1 MNDLKKMSN
10 DIIYLNANLEKL
22 NQDKGKANDDI
33 DKYKSHIMFLTE
45 TNQRLLNELEDAYDR
60 YQKMEN
66 ILIEGERI
74 PEYLNKNKYEIDMAL
89 NNLDSSLSR
98 NNLQC

>member
-45 TNQRLLNELEDAYDR
+45 TNQQLLNELEDAYDR
-60 YQKMEN
+60 YQKILD
-66 ILIEGERI
+66 ILIESSSS
-74 PEYLNKNKYEIDMAL
+74 KNIKNFSYICKL
-89 NNLDSSLSR
+89 
-98 NNLQC
+98 

>member
-10 DIIYLNANLEKL
+10 DIIYLNSNFEKL
-22 NQDKGKANDDI
+22 NQEHGKANEDI
-33 DKYKSHIMFLTE
+33 KKYKEHIMFLTE

-74 PEYLNKNKYEIDMAL
+74 PEFLNKNKYEINMAL

>member
-1 MNDLKKMSN
+1 
-10 DIIYLNANLEKL
+10 
-22 NQDKGKANDDI
+22 
-33 DKYKSHIMFLTE
+33 
-45 TNQRLLNELEDAYDR
+45 
-60 YQKMEN
+60 MEN

-74 PEYLNKNKYEIDMAL
+74 PEFLNKNKYEINMAL

>member
-45 TNQRLLNELEDAYDR
+45 TNQKLLNELELV
-60 YQKMEN
+60 N
-66 ILIEGERI
+66 ERDQQLK
-74 PEYLNKNKYEIDMAL
+74 EAL
-89 NNLDSSLSR
+89 NEEDEIPDLIII
-98 NNLQC
+98 